1 MGKKTQKE
9 KKENEKD
16 MQQAQQE
23 IKSEQKEK
31 TKSEKSTQK
40 EPKEKIKDNV
50 EQEQKKK
57 GTTKTQEKVKTEE
70 QDKKV
75 TKKEQDKVKT
85 GKQDKEATEEQEAS
99 KDKKTE
105 QEKIEELND
114 KYLRLAAEYDNYRR
128 RTLKEKMELAKSAG
142 EDILIH
148 ILPVMDDFERGL
160 ASIEKAKEVDAI
172 KEGVILIYN
181 KFKEFLKQ
189 HGVKEIEA
197 KEKEFDTDL
206 HEAVTKI
213 PAPSEELKG
222 KVIDVVEKGYLL
234 NDKVIRYAKVV
245 IGE

>member
-1 MGKKTQKE
+1 MGKKT
-9 KKENEKD
+9 KKDKKVNEKD

-31 TKSEKSTQK
+31 TKSDKSTKK
-40 EPKEKIKDNV
+40 EHKEKVKDNV
-50 EQEQKKK
+50 EQEQ
-57 GTTKTQEKVKTEE
+57 
-70 QDKKV
+70 DKKV
-75 TKKEQDKVKT
+75 TTE
-85 GKQDKEATEEQEAS
+85 KQESS
-99 KDKKTE
+99 KDKKSA
-105 QEKIEELND
+105 QEEIEELND

-142 EDILIH
+142 EDILIN

-160 ASIEKAKEVDAI
+160 ASIDKAKEVDAI
-172 KEGVILIYN
+172 KEGVLLIYN

-189 HGVKEIEA
+189 RGVKEIEA

-222 KVIDVVEKGYLL
+222 KVVDVIEKGYLL